1 MKMFGLRRKPKP
13 KKDNVLREM
22 DGRQIKYVTK
32 RVRLSDGTVR
42 EEILG
47 KTGRIIVLE
56 DEIRVMCGETDV
68 FRCGVE
74 DASYY
79 LLMSGDGITVSGVN
93 TLNGEQMDIIVYYLY
108 HRK

>member
-1 MKMFGLRRKPKP
+1 MFGFKRKANA
-13 KKDNVLREM
+13 KKDSVLRQM
-22 DGRQIKYVTK
+22 DGREIKYVTK
-32 RVRLSDGTVR
+32 RNRNEDGTVR

-68 FRCGVE
+68 FRCAVQ
-74 DASYY
+74 DATYY
-79 LLMSGDGITVSGVN
+79 VLMSGDGITVSGVN
-93 TLNGEQMDIIVYYLY
+93 TINGEQMDIIVYYLY

>member
-1 MKMFGLRRKPKP
+1 MFGFLKKKPKTN
-13 KKDNVLREM
+13 DNVLRQM
-22 DGRQIKYVTK
+22 DGREIKYVTK
-32 RVRLSDGTVR
+32 RTRLDDGTVR

-68 FRCGVE
+68 FKCNVD
-74 DASYY
+74 DAQYY
-79 LLMSGDGITVSGVN
+79 LLLSGDGITVSGVN
-93 TLNGEQMDIIVYYLY
+93 SINGEKMDIIVYYLY

>member
-1 MKMFGLRRKPKP
+1 MFGFF
-13 KKDNVLREM
+13 KKKKSEDTTLSQM

-32 RVRLSDGTVR
+32 RTLKPDGSVS

-47 KTGRIIVLE
+47 KTGRIVVI
-56 DEIRVMCGETDV
+56 DGEIRVMCGETDV
-68 FRCGVE
+68 FRCMAD

-79 LLMSGDGITVSGVN
+79 TLLSGDGITVSGIN
-93 TLNGEQMDIIVYYLY
+93 SINGEKMDIVVYYTY